1 MTVSGSAPLDP
12 ARVDTGDRSHARVT
26 RRGSDE
32 TPFARRERTI
42 GEKVPLWPHPAP
54 SAERD
59 LDEEIRDADTHATD
73 AAVFSEADDRATD
86 LARRRTKLVKS
97 ETLNPSLDDP
107 EDESEETKRKRR
119 MVSNRESARRSRER
133 KLARVA
139 ELQDRCA
146 ALWSDRAQTV
156 QNIQLMES
164 LVHRVRHENLR
175 LDVDAGRLARRIVA
189 MRADAERMPSRF
201 EQTPS
206 LRRRG
211 APPAETAPRLA
222 DPSDATRDDA
232 AARARDGSD
241 APRPPRLAEADE
253 QLLEV
258 FASAAA

>member
-73 AAVFSEADDRATD
+73 ASVFSEADDRATD

-119 MVSNRESARRSRER
+119 MVSNRESARRSRAR
-133 KLARVA
+133 KVSHLA
-139 ELQDRCA
+139 ELREKCA
-146 ALWSDRAQTV
+146 ALWSDRAQTA
-156 QNIQLMES
+156 QNIAMMEN
-164 LVHRVRHENLR
+164 LVQRVRHENLR
-175 LDVDAGRLARRIVA
+175 LDVDAGRVARQILAKRVYDHAPVKYPANEKDAKREK
-189 MRADAERMPSRF
+189 RAASANEK
-201 EQTPS
+201 TPKED
-206 LRRRG
+206 G
-211 APPAETAPRLA
+211 EKAPA
-222 DPSDATRDDA
+222 DPK
-232 AARARDGSD
+232 ARTFA
-241 APRPPRLAEADE
+241 
-253 QLLEV
+253 V
-258 FASAAA
+258 ASAAA